1 MPNQATMTFSW
12 QQEWWVVVLWF
23 MWGGGGYT
31 LQAKI
36 IYKMYSDPNL
46 NSLFKFADFRSS
58 KSAKFCIGL
67 VKRWTDRSYLT
78 LI

>member
-31 LQAKI
+31 LQAKMI
-36 IYKMYSDPNL
+36 DKTYSDPNL
-46 NSLFKFADFRSS
+46 TIPFKTVQSGN
-58 KSAKFCIGL
+58 FCKIHIQM
-67 VKRWTDRSYLT
+67 KE
-78 LI
+78 